1 MSIEKATTMI
11 VILFYKEKKREIGIP
26 RLREEKKKG

>member
-1 MSIEKATTMI
+1 MSIEKATMI
-11 VILFYKEKKREIGIP
+11 VILFYKEKKKEIGIP